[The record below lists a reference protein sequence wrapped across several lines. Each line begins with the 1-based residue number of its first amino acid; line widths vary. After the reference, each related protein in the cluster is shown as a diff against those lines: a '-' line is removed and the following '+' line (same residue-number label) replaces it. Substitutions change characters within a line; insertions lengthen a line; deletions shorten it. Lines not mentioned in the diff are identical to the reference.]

1 MGVAEGRVLGYKLGE
16 TEGII
21 EGLVVMNLDDTSV
34 TVDIAF
40 DHPCW

>member
-1 MGVAEGRVLGYKLGE
+1 MGVAEGRVLGNKVGE

-21 EGLVVMNLDDTSV
+21 EGLAVMNLDDTSV

-40 DHPCW
+40 DHPFW